1 MTRYN
6 PRNNCQDKA
15 TTTYCSVLT
24 RRETEILAHVAVGGT
39 NEQIAEKLRISP
51 HTVRNHLYHIH
62 KKINAPNRLQAALWA
77 AKNL

>member
-1 MTRYN
+1 MKQRLSN
-6 PRNNCQDKA
+6 SDSA
-15 TTTYCSVLT
+15 LLT
-24 RRETEILAHVAVGGT
+24 LRQAEILAHVAVGGT

-62 KKINAPNRLQAALWA
+62 KKLNIPHRLQAALWA